1 MVLILEPFFQKKTI
15 LSMKWTMFDQIIRVK
30 LKIKEKDEGV
40 MKILLKEKKWM
51 TSILLLMLIGSMTGC
66 RGERGKLIFG
76 GGMEDCVLETQEEE
90 NDLYDGSIAE
100 ADVFMDIPNLRQY
113 GTYTCGTTCVQKIMN
128 WLKPYEGDI
137 NLTAYEEELGTTEEA
152 GTSPQN
158 ILKYFEKNSIVVN
171 AVEKW
176 TIKEL
181 VEALNAKHPMLMC
194 IQAWSSAEEG
204 SYNVD
209 DPSNQN
215 TYLTEGHWV
224 ICVGYKE
231 TSDGYLFYF
240 NDPACVG
247 YCVLDGKE
255 LDRRWIDMDIEG
267 KVYDHYGI
275 EIEAS
280 TDYDP
285 YGAYHLD

>member
-1 MVLILEPFFQKKTI
+1 MRKER
-15 LSMKWTMFDQIIRVK
+15 KWI
-30 LKIKEKDEGV
+30 
-40 MKILLKEKKWM
+40 
-51 TSILLLMLIGSMTGC
+51 TSILLLMLIGSMAGC
-66 RGERGKLIFG
+66 SCGSVNTFLNSSTE
-76 GGMEDCVLETQEEE
+76 ESVLETQEE
-90 NDLYDGSIAE
+90 NDFYDGSISE
-100 ADVFMDIPNLRQY
+100 ADIFVDMPNLRQY
-113 GTYTCGTTCVQKIMN
+113 GNYTCGATCVQMIMN

-137 NLTAYEEELGTTEEA
+137 NLTAYEEVLGTTEEA
-152 GTSPQN
+152 GTPPEN
-158 ILKYFEKNSIVVN
+158 ILQYFEINDIAVN
-171 AVEKW
+171 AGEKR

-194 IQAWSSAEEG
+194 IQAWSSAEDG

-224 ICVGYKE
+224 VCVGYKE
-231 TSDGYLFYF
+231 TSDGYLLYF

-247 YCVLDGKE
+247 YCVLDEKE
-255 LDRRWIDMDIEG
+255 LDCRWIDVDIEE

-280 TDYDP
+280 TDFDP
-285 YGAYHLD
+285 HGAYHLD